1 MKRAQINLIMI
12 NLLNVNLVL
21 LNLFIENFS
30 ITLGLLQEAGL
41 EKIYSN

>member
-12 NLLNVNLVL
+12 NLLSVSLVL

-30 ITLGLLQEAGL
+30 ITLGLLQELGS
-41 EKIYSN
+41 EKTYLN